1 MGDCLH
7 VPHMFEYVLFIYDRV
22 PSDFLQQA
30 STCEMAKR
38 GRPDG
43 YEDRTLLP
51 SGQASG
57 SHDEDF
63 HLGSQQDEV
72 NEFWVLGFCFSFGNP
87 NGVAGHDQ
95 KYANSLFTTTLR

>member
-1 MGDCLH
+1 
-7 VPHMFEYVLFIYDRV
+7 MFEYVLFIYDRV

-63 HLGSQQDEV
+63 HLGSQQGRGERG
-72 NEFWVLGFCFSFGNP
+72 LGFCSFGNP